1 MIPTVITKT
10 DKGERAYDIFSCLLS
25 ERIILLTGEID
36 DNTAETVVAQLLFL
50 EAEDPEKQISL
61 YINSPGGSVTAGL
74 AIYDTMRLVRSPV
87 QTICIGQACSMGAVL
102 LAGGDKRI
110 ALEHSRIMIHQP
122 SGGFQGKTTDILIT
136 AKEIEKARITLSEI
150 LARHT
155 GKTVGKVEEDIEND
169 RFMSAQEALE
179 YGIVDSVL
187 TEDQLKKER
196 AQ

>member
-1 MIPTVITKT
+1 
-10 DKGERAYDIFSCLLS
+10 
-25 ERIILLTGEID
+25 
-36 DNTAETVVAQLLFL
+36 
-50 EAEDPEKQISL
+50 
-61 YINSPGGSVTAGL
+61 
-74 AIYDTMRLVRSPV
+74 
-87 QTICIGQACSMGAVL
+87 MGAVL

>member
-155 GKTVGKVEEDIEND
+155 GKTVEKVEEDIEND

>member
-36 DNTAETVVAQLLFL
+36 DTTAETVVSQLLFL
-50 EAEDPEKQISL
+50 EAEAPEKQISL

-136 AKEIEKARITLSEI
+136 AREIEKARITLSEI

-169 RFMSAQEALE
+169 RFMSAHEALE

-187 TEDQLKKER
+187 TEDHLKKET

>member
-74 AIYDTMRLVRSPV
+74 AIYDTMRLVRRQSASDRHVRWVPSFLQEETSGSPLS
-87 QTICIGQACSMGAVL
+87 I
-102 LAGGDKRI
+102 
-110 ALEHSRIMIHQP
+110 
-122 SGGFQGKTTDILIT
+122 QG
-136 AKEIEKARITLSEI
+136 
-150 LARHT
+150 
-155 GKTVGKVEEDIEND
+155 
-169 RFMSAQEALE
+169 
-179 YGIVDSVL
+179 
-187 TEDQLKKER
+187 
-196 AQ
+196 

>member
-155 GKTVGKVEEDIEND
+155 GKTVDKVEEDIEND